1 MPREITHH
9 GSVVEAIR
17 ASGIISELLDTHEN
31 HFKYELDLE
40 VIVYGRTYAEKRVGP
55 YARLLAYQPGE
66 EIIKEGDWG
75 GNTFYILI
83 DGRLDVYVNDERGV
97 KGRVGEIE
105 VQNSFGEM
113 SVLAGQ
119 PRNAT
124 VVVPSTGAAVVLEI
138 QRPALR
144 LLRKLKKFGDRL
156 EQNYRQHGLDRTLL
170 EVQEATGDA
179 FSSDLLNQL
188 KEAARFTVHGKDHVL
203 FREGDSIDRLFFVNS
218 GWVRR
223 VRGLGSDLKLV
234 HTMAAKPLLA
244 DMIMEFD
251 QEVGLDFLG
260 GGNWLG
266 LEAISSRDKT
276 TWSYTATIMARTEVL
291 ALSISQIRSNPA
303 LVKII
308 SEYFPHFSEVDEKPP
323 EPPSDKRS
331 VQAAAKEI
339 GTGVVDGTNLLVM
352 DMDLCIRCG
361 NCSLACHKVHGQS
374 RLLRRGIHI
383 ARPLKPNGYSIQ
395 HVLLPSVC
403 LHCQDPECLTGCP
416 TGAIARFAEGH
427 IDIDPKTCIGCADCA
442 TQCPYNAISMVPS

>member
-1 MPREITHH
+1 MPRVITHH
-9 GSVVEAIR
+9 SEIIEAIR
-17 ASGIISELLDTHEN
+17 NSGIISELLETQDN

-40 VIVYGRTYAEKRVGP
+40 LIVYGRTYADKRVGP
-55 YARLLAYQPGE
+55 YARLLIYPSGE
-66 EIIKEGDWG
+66 EIIHEGDWG

-83 DGRLDVYVNDERGV
+83 DGRLDVYVNDEAGV
-97 KGRVGEIE
+97 SRRVGEIE
-105 VQNSFGEM
+105 VQNGFGEM

-124 VVVPSTGAAVVLEI
+124 VVVPSGETATVLEI

-144 LLRKLKKFGDRL
+144 LLRKLSKFGDRL
-156 EQNYRQHGLDRTLL
+156 EHGYRQHGLDRTLL
-170 EVQEATGDA
+170 EVQEATGDS
-179 FSSDLLNQL
+179 FSAELL
-188 KEAARFTVHGKDHVL
+188 KELKQAARFTVYGKDHVL
-203 FREGDSIDRLFFVNS
+203 FLEGDAIDKLLFVNS

-223 VRGLGSDLKLV
+223 VRGLASNLKLV
-234 HTMAAKPLLA
+234 HSLAANPILA
-244 DMIMEFD
+244 DVIMELD

-266 LEAISSRDKT
+266 LEAISGKDKT
-276 TWSYTATIMARTEVL
+276 AWSYTATIMARTEVL
-291 ALSISQIRSNPA
+291 ELSIAQIQSNPA
-303 LVKII
+303 LVRIV
-308 SEYFPHFSEVDEKPP
+308 SEYFPQFSEVDDNPP
-323 EPPSDKRS
+323 APPSDKRS
-331 VQAAAKEI
+331 AQAAAKEI

-383 ARPLKPNGYSIQ
+383 ARPIKPQGYSIQ

-416 TGAIARFAEGH
+416 TGAIARFSQGH
-427 IDIDPKTCIGCADCA
+427 IDIDPETCIGCADCA
-442 TQCPYNAISMVPS
+442 TQCPYNAIT